1 MLANVDTFIIRVR
14 FVLGIVDTI
23 RTFTRHEHD
32 PLTQIDTPTQ
42 HAQSF
47 SFFIYFFRE
56 KKNLNLKLNFFMT
69 ENLCI

>member
-14 FVLGIVDTI
+14 FVLGNVDTI

-47 SFFIYFFRE
+47 SFLFIFLER
-56 KKNLNLKLNFFMT
+56 KKT
-69 ENLCI
+69 